1 VRRGARGVPLVFAGC
16 GAIVT
21 DASRDGVLGAT
32 GVAAVVGPVAGA
44 ALGAGAYQLVRTP
57 QMA

>member
-1 VRRGARGVPLVFAGC
+1 VRRGAGGVPLVFAGC

-32 GVAAVVGPVAGA
+32 AVVGPVAGA
-44 ALGAGAYQLVRTP
+44 ALGASAYQLVRTP